1 MGYRPG
7 SSGGGSATTVRRNI
21 WQKPSTPHAYDEEF
35 EGPITWASGSD
46 PGWWY
51 TSNDPPAISPSSSH
65 ATTAIDKYTA
75 YSSGDMRVHINE
87 THTPS
92 WMRVQPPRD
101 SEWHLLHKEITFP
114 TNMLVYCRFRYT
126 QHIGNTTNDNPRFV
140 LRIDREM
147 HIDSNYIGLEV
158 DSGQTFVRASGMDA
172 GSFSVVGDTTDV
184 DSQGQAIEYFA
195 LHKVGDVWHYWAGT
209 ESNWI
214 YMGNYTNAYTPT
226 HMSVWLH
233 THNQDHIISLDF
245 IRFIETDVFPF

>member
-1 MGYRPG
+1 MGYKPG

-46 PGWWY
+46 GGWWRE
-51 TSNDPPAISPSSSH
+51 TSGVSGSY

-75 YSSGDMRVHINE
+75 YNSGDVRVHIGE
-87 THTPS
+87 TQTPS
-92 WMRVQPPRD
+92 LMRVQPPQD
-101 SEWHLLHKEITFP
+101 SNWHALNKGIIIP

-126 QHIGNTTNDNPRFV
+126 QHIGNTILDNPGF
-140 LRIDREM
+140 IM
-147 HIDSNYIGLEV
+147 AMDSPGYLTNSNFLVIGV
-158 DSGQTFVRASGMDA
+158 DDSVSYASGARMDA
-172 GSFSVVGDTTDV
+172 GVYGDLASITTDV

-195 LHKVGDVWHYWAGT
+195 LHKVGDTYHYWAGT

-214 YMGNYTNAYTPT
+214 YIGNYTNVYTPT
-226 HMSVWLH
+226 RVSLWFH
-233 THNQDHIISLDF
+233 TDTQDHIFGVDF